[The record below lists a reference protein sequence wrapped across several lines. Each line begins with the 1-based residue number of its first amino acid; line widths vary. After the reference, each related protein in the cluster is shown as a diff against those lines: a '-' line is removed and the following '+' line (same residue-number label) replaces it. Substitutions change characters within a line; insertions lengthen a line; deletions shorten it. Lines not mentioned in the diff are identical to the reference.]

1 MKKTEKY
8 IMLVLV
14 LILIGTIYITKTNN
28 KQEETTPQIENTET
42 TENTQTTESTQ
53 SSVVT
58 GDVITLQNEAITIA
72 KPGTYTLSGSSSE
85 TVTVDT
91 EGEVTLVL
99 SGVNIKSNEA
109 AIYVKNADKVSV
121 ILDDNTANTLEDGS
135 SRSDEK
141 INGTLYS
148 TSDLNIKGDGSLTV
162 ISNFEDAI
170 VSKDDLV
177 ITSGNITV
185 QSVDDGI
192 RGNDT
197 LTIKGGTLNIEAQK
211 DGLRSNNVKTLGK
224 GTVNIEGGNITI
236 TAGDDGIQAI
246 QSILITGGTID
257 IITSTEGIE
266 APVVTIEA
274 GEIDIYATDDGI
286 NASASEFITNG
297 FSINIKG
304 GTLKVSVA
312 QGDTDALDSNGDIN
326 ISGGHIELSGQSTV
340 DYDGSATFTGGTLI
354 INGTEVNTLPNQMM
368 GGQGLQRPGGGRR

>member
-14 LILIGTIYITKTNN
+14 LILIGTVYITKANN

-42 TENTQTTESTQ
+42 TESTQ
-53 SSVVT
+53 SSAVT
-58 GDVITLQNEAITIA
+58 SDVITLQNEAITIA

-99 SGVNIKSNEA
+99 SGVNIKSSDA
-109 AIYVKNADKVSV
+109 AIFVKNADKVTV
-121 ILDDNTANTLEDGS
+121 ILDDNTENTLEDGS

-148 TSDLNIKGDGSLTV
+148 TSDLTIEGDGALTV

-185 QSVDDGI
+185 QSADDGI

-197 LTIKGGTLNIEAQK
+197 LTIKGGMLNIEAQK

-224 GTVNIEGGNITI
+224 GAINIEGGNITI
-236 TAGDDGIQAI
+236 TAGDDGIQAT

-286 NASASEFITNG
+286 NASASELITNG

-326 ISGGHIELSGQSTV
+326 ISGGHIELSGQSIV
-340 DYDGSATFTGGTLI
+340 DYDGNATFTGGTLI
-354 INGTEVNTLPNQMM
+354 INGTETNTLPNQMM
-368 GGQGLQRPGGGRR
+368 GGGPQGQQGPGGGRR